1 MEPDTL
7 PYCGGAPLPAEL
19 LTRWNFDPVLIAL
32 LAAAFLLCRRAGG
45 RVGPL
50 VAGFA
55 ALAILF
61 VSPLCA
67 LASALFSARTVHHVL
82 LIALAAPL
90 IAIALPRLGQG
101 RRGALAAWTLAHA
114 AILWA
119 WHAPAAYAFAL
130 ASYGGY
136 ALMQLTLLGSAIGFW
151 RAVIAS
157 PGPAAG
163 TALLATMMQMGLLG
177 ALLTFAG
184 TAIYRWHWITTQAW
198 SLSPLEDQQLAGLVM
213 WVPGAG
219 AYLFAALYLAGC
231 WLRDREG
238 GHERAVAA

>member
-7 PYCGGAPLPAEL
+7 PYCGGTPLPAEL
-19 LTRWNFDPVLIAL
+19 VSRWNFDPLVMGL
-32 LAAAFLLCRRAGG
+32 LAMGFLLCRKAGA
-45 RVGPL
+45 RSGPL
-50 VAGFA
+50 LGGFA
-55 ALAILF
+55 VLTLLF
-61 VSPLCA
+61 VSPFCA
-67 LASALFSARTVHHVL
+67 LTSALFSARTVHHVL

-90 IAIALPRLGQG
+90 VAMAF
-101 RRGALAAWTLAHA
+101 RRESKGGPGALAAWTLAHA

-119 WHAPAAYAFAL
+119 WHAPSAYAFAL
-130 ASYGGY
+130 GSYVGY
-136 ALMQLTLLGSAIGFW
+136 ALMQATLLGSAIGFW

-198 SLSPLEDQQLAGLVM
+198 GLSPLEDQQLAGLVM

-219 AYLFAALYLAGC
+219 AYLFAALYLAGS
-231 WLRDREG
+231 WLRGRESG
-238 GHERAVAA
+238 RERAIAA